1 MDPRR
6 TTWRRTAV
14 ALAALLLTL
23 AASRV
28 AAADTIT
35 LMWDANPDPS
45 VSGYIVY
52 VGTLSKRPGGYYEPT
67 GYNYFNDNEGYP
79 AMKPPW
85 GEGTVLREWFKSPL
99 PAAGSSRRGE
109 G

>member
-1 MDPRR
+1 MDPQRR
-6 TTWRRTAV
+6 TWRRTAV

-52 VGTLSKRPGGYYEPT
+52 VGTQPGTYTQNVQRCQAVPGRSSS
-67 GYNYFNDNEGYP
+67 P
-79 AMKPPW
+79 ALFS
-85 GEGTVLREWFKSPL
+85 G
-99 PAAGSSRRGE
+99 
-109 G
+109 